1 MVWLAV
7 CAVNAQDQ
15 AFYGG
20 RMTENRLLA
29 VRNATTE
36 TIDHLHN
43 SLESCPSEDT
53 EAQDP
58 KGIKA
63 SVHIQYYSLF
73 ILSCVVQDK

>member
-1 MVWLAV
+1 MMVWLAV
-7 CAVNAQDQ
+7 CAGNAQGQ

-63 SVHIQYYSLF
+63 CGHKVLF
-73 ILSCVVQDK
+73 CIYPILCSAA